1 MIKRIKKAIKSIIE
15 EAAPNEVAV
24 PKEESEAPSQE
35 GDAAKKSPKM
45 EMLFLDPAV
54 LGATEKPEPDLRVMG
69 LFSEVE
75 QEKIAE
81 LVHALLYMNEM
92 NKLTEKKKDRKPID
106 FYLCTYGGSADDMFA
121 LYDVINIVKQ
131 DTEVHTI
138 GVGKVMSAGVLLLAS
153 GTRGKR
159 KIGRNCRV
167 MIHNVAGG
175 SFGILPNMANEL
187 EAIER
192 IQEAY
197 VEALVENSKLTKK
210 KLTKML
216 NEKVNI
222 YLDAEEAVKLGIA
235 DIII

>member
-1 MIKRIKKAIKSIIE
+1 MIRRIKKAIKSIIAEPEKQE
-15 EAAPNEVAV
+15 EAKPNE
-24 PKEESEAPSQE
+24 EADGAE
-35 GDAAKKSPKM
+35 KKAPKM
-45 EMLFLDPAV
+45 EMLFLDPGA
-54 LGATEKPEPDLRVMG
+54 LGGAEKPEPDLRVMG

-92 NKLTEKKKDRKPID
+92 NKLTEKDEDKKSID

-121 LYDVINIVKQ
+121 LYDVLNIVRE

-138 GVGKVMSAGVLLLAS
+138 GVGKVMSAGVLLLAA
-153 GTRGKR
+153 GTKGKR

-175 SFGILPNMANEL
+175 SFGILPNMTNEL

-197 VEALVENSKLTKK
+197 IDALVENSKLTKK
-210 KLTKML
+210 RLTKML
-216 NEKVNI
+216 NQKVNI

>member
-1 MIKRIKKAIKSIIE
+1 MIRRIKKAIKSIIAEPEKQE
-15 EAAPNEVAV
+15 EAKPNE
-24 PKEESEAPSQE
+24 EADGAE
-35 GDAAKKSPKM
+35 KKAPKM
-45 EMLFLDPAV
+45 EMLFLDPGA
-54 LGATEKPEPDLRVMG
+54 LGGAEKPEPDLRVMG

-92 NKLTEKKKDRKPID
+92 NKLTEKDEDKKSID

-121 LYDVINIVKQ
+121 LYDVLNIVKE

-138 GVGKVMSAGVLLLAS
+138 GVGKVMSAGVLLLAA
-153 GTRGKR
+153 GTKGKR
-159 KIGRNCRV
+159 KIGRNCRM

-175 SFGILPNMANEL
+175 SFGILPNMTNEL

-197 VEALVENSKLTKK
+197 IDALVENSKLTKK
-210 KLTKML
+210 RLTKML
-216 NEKVNI
+216 NQKVNI

>member
-1 MIKRIKKAIKSIIE
+1 MIKRIKKAIKSIIDESEKKE
-15 EAAPNEVAV
+15 EPK
-24 PKEESEAPSQE
+24 PKEEGETAE
-35 GDAAKKSPKM
+35 KKAPKM
-45 EMLFLDPAV
+45 EMLFLDPAA
-54 LGATEKPEPDLRVMG
+54 LGGAEKPEPDLRVMG

-75 QEKIAE
+75 QEK
-81 LVHALLYMNEM
+81 
-92 NKLTEKKKDRKPID
+92 ID

-153 GTRGKR
+153 GTKGKR

-197 VEALVENSKLTKK
+197 IDALVENSKLTKK

-216 NEKVNI
+216 SEKVNI

>member
-1 MIKRIKKAIKSIIE
+1 MIRRIKKAIKSIIAEPEKQE
-15 EAAPNEVAV
+15 EAKPNE
-24 PKEESEAPSQE
+24 EADGAQ
-35 GDAAKKSPKM
+35 KKAPKM
-45 EMLFLDPAV
+45 EMLFLDPGA
-54 LGATEKPEPDLRVMG
+54 LGGAEKPEPDLRVMG

-81 LVHALLYMNEM
+81 LVHALLYINEM
-92 NKLTEKKKDRKPID
+92 NKLTEKEEDKKSID

-121 LYDVINIVKQ
+121 LYDVLNIVKQ

-138 GVGKVMSAGVLLLAS
+138 GVGKVMSAGVLLLAA
-153 GTRGKR
+153 GTKGKR

-175 SFGILPNMANEL
+175 SFGILPNMTNEL

-197 VEALVENSKLTKK
+197 IDALVENSKLTKK
-210 KLTKML
+210 RLTKML
-216 NEKVNI
+216 NQKVNI

>member
-1 MIKRIKKAIKSIIE
+1 MIRRIKKAIKSIVSE
-15 EAAPNEVAV
+15 TEQAGETEKQEAATAE
-24 PKEESEAPSQE
+24 
-35 GDAAKKSPKM
+35 KKPAKM
-45 EMLFLDPAV
+45 EMLFLDPAA
-54 LGATEKPEPDLRVMG
+54 LGAAEKPEPDLRVLG
-69 LFSEVE
+69 IFSEVE

-81 LVHALLYMNEM
+81 LVHALLYLNEL
-92 NKLTEKKKDRKPID
+92 NKLAEKEEDKKPID
-106 FYLCTYGGSADDMFA
+106 FYVCTYGGSADDMFA
-121 LYDVINIVKQ
+121 LYDVLTVIKQ
-131 DTEVHTI
+131 DTDVHTI
-138 GVGKVMSAGVLLLAS
+138 GVGKVMSAGVLLLAA
-153 GTRGKR
+153 GTKGKR

-197 VEALVENSKLTKK
+197 IDALVENSKLTKK

>member
-1 MIKRIKKAIKSIIE
+1 MIRRIKKAIKSIIDEPEKKE
-15 EAAPNEVAV
+15 EPK
-24 PKEESEAPSQE
+24 PKEESEAPSKE
-35 GDAAKKSPKM
+35 GETAKKAPKM
-45 EMLFLDPAV
+45 EMLFLDPAA
-54 LGATEKPEPDLRVMG
+54 LGGAEKPEPDLRVMG

-75 QEKIAE
+75 QEKIAG

-92 NKLTEKKKDRKPID
+92 NKLTEKKKNRKPID

-121 LYDVINIVKQ
+121 LYDVINIVKK

-153 GTRGKR
+153 GTKGKR

-175 SFGILPNMANEL
+175 SFGILPNMSNEL
-187 EAIER
+187 EAIKG

-197 VEALVENSKLTKK
+197 IDALVENSKLTKK

-216 NEKVNI
+216 SEKVNI

>member
-1 MIKRIKKAIKSIIE
+1 MIRRIKKAIKSIIAEPEKRE
-15 EAAPNEVAV
+15 EAKPNE
-24 PKEESEAPSQE
+24 ETE
-35 GDAAKKSPKM
+35 GAEKKAPKM
-45 EMLFLDPAV
+45 EMLFLDPGA
-54 LGATEKPEPDLRVMG
+54 LGGVEKPEPDLRVMG

-75 QEKIAE
+75 QEKVAE

-92 NKLTEKKKDRKPID
+92 NKLTEKDEDKKSID

-121 LYDVINIVKQ
+121 LYDVLNIVKE

-138 GVGKVMSAGVLLLAS
+138 GVGKVMSAGVLLLAA
-153 GTRGKR
+153 GTKGKR

-175 SFGILPNMANEL
+175 SFGILPNMTNEL

-197 VEALVENSKLTKK
+197 IDALVENSKLTKK

>member
-1 MIKRIKKAIKSIIE
+1 MIRRIKKAIKSIIAEPEKQE
-15 EAAPNEVAV
+15 EAKPNE
-24 PKEESEAPSQE
+24 EADGAQ
-35 GDAAKKSPKM
+35 KKAPKM
-45 EMLFLDPAV
+45 EMLFLDPGA
-54 LGATEKPEPDLRVMG
+54 LGGAEKPEPDLRVMG

-92 NKLTEKKKDRKPID
+92 NKLTEKEEDKKSID

-121 LYDVINIVKQ
+121 LYDVLNIVKQ
-131 DTEVHTI
+131 ETEVHTI
-138 GVGKVMSAGVLLLAS
+138 GVGKVMSAGVLLLAA
-153 GTRGKR
+153 GTKGKR

-175 SFGILPNMANEL
+175 SFGILPNMTNEL

-197 VEALVENSKLTKK
+197 IDALVENSKLTKK
-210 KLTKML
+210 RLTKML
-216 NEKVNI
+216 NQKVNI

>member
-15 EAAPNEVAV
+15 ESEKSEEAKPNE
-24 PKEESEAPSQE
+24 E
-35 GDAAKKSPKM
+35 GETAKKPAKM
-45 EMLFLDPAV
+45 EMLFLDPAA
-54 LGATEKPEPDLRVMG
+54 LGGAEKPEPDLRVMG

-153 GTRGKR
+153 GTKGKR

-197 VEALVENSKLTKK
+197 VDALVENSKLTKK

-216 NEKVNI
+216 SEKVNI

>member
-1 MIKRIKKAIKSIIE
+1 MIRRIKKAIKSIIAEPEKQE
-15 EAAPNEVAV
+15 EAKPNEETDGA
-24 PKEESEAPSQE
+24 Q
-35 GDAAKKSPKM
+35 KKAPKM
-45 EMLFLDPAV
+45 EMLFLDPGA
-54 LGATEKPEPDLRVMG
+54 LGGAEKPEPDLRVMG

-92 NKLTEKKKDRKPID
+92 NKLTEKEEDKKSID

-121 LYDVINIVKQ
+121 LYDVLNIVKQ

-138 GVGKVMSAGVLLLAS
+138 GVGKVMSAGVLLLAA
-153 GTRGKR
+153 GTKGKR

-175 SFGILPNMANEL
+175 SFGILPNMTNEL

-197 VEALVENSKLTKK
+197 IDALVENSKLTKK
-210 KLTKML
+210 RLTKML
-216 NEKVNI
+216 NQKVNI

>member
-1 MIKRIKKAIKSIIE
+1 MIRRIKKAIKSIIAEPEKQE
-15 EAAPNEVAV
+15 EAKPNE
-24 PKEESEAPSQE
+24 EADGAQ
-35 GDAAKKSPKM
+35 KKAPKM
-45 EMLFLDPAV
+45 EMLFLDPGA
-54 LGATEKPEPDLRVMG
+54 LGGAEKPEPDLRVMG

-92 NKLTEKKKDRKPID
+92 NKLTEKEEDKKSID

-121 LYDVINIVKQ
+121 LYDVLNIVKQ

-138 GVGKVMSAGVLLLAS
+138 GVGKVMSAGVLLLAA
-153 GTRGKR
+153 GTKGKR
-159 KIGRNCRV
+159 KIGRNCGV

-175 SFGILPNMANEL
+175 SFGILPNMTNEL

-197 VEALVENSKLTKK
+197 IDALVENSKLTKK
-210 KLTKML
+210 RLTKML
-216 NEKVNI
+216 NQKVNI

>member
-15 EAAPNEVAV
+15 ESEKNEEAKPNE
-24 PKEESEAPSQE
+24 E
-35 GDAAKKSPKM
+35 GETAEKKPAKM
-45 EMLFLDPAV
+45 EMLFLDPAA
-54 LGATEKPEPDLRVMG
+54 LGGAEKPEPDLRVMG

-92 NKLTEKKKDRKPID
+92 NKLTEKKKNRKPID

-121 LYDVINIVKQ
+121 LYDVINIVKK

-153 GTRGKR
+153 GTKGKR

-187 EAIER
+187 GAIER

-197 VEALVENSKLTKK
+197 VDALVENSKLTKK

-216 NEKVNI
+216 SEKVNI